1 MKWFWKYIFP
11 VAFGLLIYASIR
23 AVNDTTAGFKFW
35 KRAWETTAIEIIFV
49 IGISYLVQAMLRFFT
64 KRFDKQQNRVINGR
78 TILKEFATVL
88 AGLFLLLHLVMVP
101 MMIWTDDGM
110 QLNDY
115 IIAMIFP
122 GLYVLLY
129 FAILR
134 GNYYLQS
141 FVEQKIQLEKLANDH
156 LQTELKFLKS
166 QYHPHFLFNAL
177 NSIYFQMDGDIEA
190 AKNSV
195 EKFSELLR
203 YQLYDQHQTVNIR
216 REINYLNNYIE
227 LQRIR
232 CSERLKVEI
241 QFDPMLEGQQVYPLL
256 LLPMVENAFKFVGG
270 EFWIRVNGSLKNGN
284 VEFTVSNA
292 VAPGF
297 QPAKPSG
304 IGLENLQRRLTL
316 LYPGKHELEVTK
328 EPEIFTITL
337 KLALSEKVP
346 FLTV

>member
-11 VAFGLLIYASIR
+11 FAFGLLIYASIR

-35 KRAWETTAIEIIFV
+35 KRAWETTAIEIVFV
-49 IGISYLVQAMLRFFT
+49 IGISYMVQAMLRFFT

-141 FVEQKIQLEKLANDH
+141 FVDQKIQLEKLTNDH

-177 NSIYFQMDGDIEA
+177 NSIYFQMDGDIAA

-203 YQLYDQHQTVNIR
+203 YQLYDQHQTVNVR

-227 LQRIR
+227 LQRVR
-232 CSERLKVEI
+232 CSERLKVDI
-241 QFDPMLEGQQVYPLL
+241 QFDPMLDGQQVYPLL

-270 EFWIRVNGSLKNGN
+270 EFWIRINGSLKNGK

-292 VAPGF
+292 VASGF
-297 QPAKPSG
+297 QPVKPGG
-304 IGLENLQRRLTL
+304 IGLENLRRRLAL

-328 EPEIFTITL
+328 EPERFTITL
-337 KLALSEKVP
+337 KLALPEKVP
-346 FLTV
+346 ALLV